1 MIGGGLLI
9 ILCFLELYKILVKI
23 LRFVNFDKIN
33 ILGIYKK
40 IYFCEY
46 NKMGCICIFRNVRSI
61 RWMSEICMKNIKKI
75 CWKYDF
81 GVSDF
86 LMMMWMDFVIYILY
100 LIFFIIF
107 IIMVI
112 CIFLLL
118 EVFVFEIKVKVFLVV
133 LVFLMKK

>member
-9 ILCFLELYKILVKI
+9 ILCFLELYKILVK
-23 LRFVNFDKIN
+23 RFVNFDKIN

-46 NKMGCICIFRNVRSI
+46 NKMGCICICIFRNVRNI

-86 LMMMWMDFVIYILY
+86 LMMMWMDFVIDILY
-100 LIFFIIF
+100 FFIIF

-118 EVFVFEIKVKVFLVV
+118 VVFVFEIKVKVFLVV

>member
-1 MIGGGLLI
+1 
-9 ILCFLELYKILVKI
+9 
-23 LRFVNFDKIN
+23 
-33 ILGIYKK
+33 
-40 IYFCEY
+40 
-46 NKMGCICIFRNVRSI
+46 
-61 RWMSEICMKNIKKI
+61 MSEICMKNIKKKI
-75 CWKYDF
+75 CLKYDF

-86 LMMMWMDFVIYILY
+86 LMIMLMDFVIYILY

>member
-1 MIGGGLLI
+1 
-9 ILCFLELYKILVKI
+9 
-23 LRFVNFDKIN
+23 
-33 ILGIYKK
+33 
-40 IYFCEY
+40 
-46 NKMGCICIFRNVRSI
+46 
-61 RWMSEICMKNIKKI
+61 MSEICMKNKKKI

-100 LIFFIIF
+100 FFIIF